1 DQYIL
6 GPVVELSPIP
16 ADAESAVDACADALR
31 LAILRGDLAPGERL
45 PAERRLAE
53 RFGVNRVTV
62 RSALAQLATRGLLS
76 VRQGSGYVVQDYRR
90 VGGLDLVPSLAD
102 LGEGD
107 ADYQAL
113 ARDLLQVRRQLAV
126 VVLERLVER
135 ADPAALAGVRAAIDA
150 FTEVATPGADPL
162 TVAEADLEV
171 LAALLEATGS
181 RVLQLCF
188 NPVLQV
194 VLRLE
199 RLRAAI
205 YAEPETNAVAYRALL
220 AWLDAGPDASGELD
234 PRAVLDLLTTRDAR
248 TLARLSE
255 AAPTAEKT
263 S

>member
-1 DQYIL
+1 M
-6 GPVVELSPIP
+6 
-16 ADAESAVDACADALR
+16 
-31 LAILRGDLAPGERL
+31 
-45 PAERRLAE
+45 
-53 RFGVNRVTV
+53 
-62 RSALAQLATRGLLS
+62 
-76 VRQGSGYVVQDYRR
+76 
-90 VGGLDLVPSLAD
+90 
-102 LGEGD
+102 
-107 ADYQAL
+107 
-113 ARDLLQVRRQLAV
+113 
-126 VVLERLVER
+126 
-135 ADPAALAGVRAAIDA
+135 
-150 FTEVATPGADPL
+150 
-162 TVAEADLEV
+162 